1 MQDFVGAFGV
11 LERGGQILLAGN
23 RRRLG
28 DGAPDE
34 LVFDLPGG
42 RVEANETLP
51 EALRREWLEETGL
64 AIEIGRFLF
73 VQEGTRERGGRRDW
87 VWRSFFFE
95 VTAAGEPVPKSEV
108 VHLLW
113 IARARIDAVLGRAPY
128 HAGFQRWLVDGEP
141 FQVDSW
147 SD

>member
-1 MQDFVGAFGV
+1 MQDFLGAFGV
-11 LERGGQILLAGN
+11 LERDGQILLAGN
-23 RRRLG
+23 QRQLRDDAG
-28 DGAPDE
+28 HE

-42 RVEANETLP
+42 HVEPNETVF

-64 AIEIGRFLF
+64 EVDVGEFLF

-95 VTAAGEPVPKSEV
+95 VRAEGEPVPGSEV

-113 IARARIDAVLGRAPY
+113 IARGRLDSVLGRAPY
-128 HAGFQRWLVDGEP
+128 HAGFQRWLIDGRR
-141 FQVDSW
+141 FQVDTW
-147 SD
+147 AE